1 MTGTVR
7 SGLEGVGEPE
17 QGADYI
23 EVRATTVSGDV
34 HLLPA

>member
-1 MTGTVR
+1 MSGTVR

-17 QGADYI
+17 PGADYV

-34 HLLPA
+34 HLIPA